1 MSTSHRFEFLNI
13 ENDFIEYYTNY
24 KNSLC
29 QFIIRNGSYQKNS
42 NLHNRQ
48 RIEPDDMARILK
60 EIQDIEILIY
70 KLKYE
75 KYI

>member
-1 MSTSHRFEFLNI
+1 LNI
-13 ENDFIEYYTNY
+13 EIESIEYYTNY
-24 KNSLC
+24 KNALC
-29 QFIIRNGSYQKNS
+29 QFVIINGSYDSGRK
-42 NLHNRQ
+42 LHNRE
-48 RIEPDDMARILK
+48 RINTQDMTRLLK

>member
-13 ENDFIEYYTNY
+13 EIENIEYYTNY

-29 QFIIRNGSYQKNS
+29 QFIIRNGSYKKNS
-42 NLHNRQ
+42 NLHNRE
-48 RIEPDDMARILK
+48 RIVPEDMAKLLK

-70 KLKYE
+70 KLKHE

>member
-1 MSTSHRFEFLNI
+1 MNTSHPFEFLNVEI
-13 ENDFIEYYTNY
+13 ENIEYYTNY

-29 QFIIRNGSYQKNS
+29 QFIIRNGSYEKKT

-48 RIEPDDMARILK
+48 RIEPNDMARILK

>member
-1 MSTSHRFEFLNI
+1 LNI
-13 ENDFIEYYTNY
+13 EIENIEYYTNY

-42 NLHNRQ
+42 NLHNRE
-48 RIEPDDMARILK
+48 RIVPEDMAKLLK

-70 KLKYE
+70 KLKHE